1 MSREDWA
8 CLVLILLGIV
18 FFLVGANIYNS
29 LIGWFGVFLFVGGF
43 LALIGLYIYN
53 SVVKRKVTKAPS
65 AGPQN
70 P

>member
-8 CLVLILLGIV
+8 CVVLILLGIV
-18 FFLVGANIYNS
+18 FFLVGANVYNS
-29 LIGWFGVFLFVGGF
+29 FIGWFGVFLFVGGF

-53 SVVKRKVTKAPS
+53 SVINRKVKEAPS
-65 AGPQN
+65 AEPQS